1 MDDSCAL
8 GVRTLKWACARTAP
22 GAQEGGT
29 RGGRGSSA
37 PAGMPEPGA
46 FPVSR
51 RAGAPG
57 GLGFVQTGFV
67 GLLREKIA
75 PVLGCER
82 SALVAGSLA
91 RLAAGMPL
99 RAAFREFAAGKAESG
114 LLDCPKAP
122 PAGCAS
128 LQPRGRTGE
137 LRQCPAVPGSHGGAA
152 AAVEPGAAAESP
164 EGSPVRAWPELLFQS
179 NTADLRKDWGS
190 AVFHRN

>member
-1 MDDSCAL
+1 ML
-8 GVRTLKWACARTAP
+8 
-22 GAQEGGT
+22 
-29 RGGRGSSA
+29 
-37 PAGMPEPGA
+37 EPGA

-82 SALVAGSLA
+82 STLVAGSLA

-114 LLDCPKAP
+114 LLGCPKAP

-137 LRQCPAVPGSHGGAA
+137 LRQCPAAAAGLLLLWNREPQRSPLRGARSALGLSSCCNQTLRTSEKTGAQQFSTEIKDTCFENEEDPNFLNGAA
-152 AAVEPGAAAESP
+152 
-164 EGSPVRAWPELLFQS
+164 
-179 NTADLRKDWGS
+179 NTPI
-190 AVFHRN
+190 